1 MIEKSRDPGT
11 VERPISWKQPF
22 PYRTLCRGRP
32 RMGGIAV
39 RTWRSCSAFVPLS
52 FLVWVRIQGSG
63 VPNHAQKSALP
74 VPVCFHGSCRE
85 NRGHMFQNHNLA
97 RLKAGLR
104 STLWWNMWLSCIA
117 CMMVSKWNLA
127 DRDGLISFQDRV
139 FTSPFPFCK
148 RWSGSIGLFFA
159 DGRGE
164 AHISCLL
171 LWPRVPERNR
181 DRQDKEIAS
190 LGILAKRFSF
200 FVKKEFSFIQ
210 TGEVLSSFILFWS
223 LFFSFYTNREM

>member
-1 MIEKSRDPGT
+1 
-11 VERPISWKQPF
+11 
-22 PYRTLCRGRP
+22 
-32 RMGGIAV
+32 
-39 RTWRSCSAFVPLS
+39 
-52 FLVWVRIQGSG
+52 
-63 VPNHAQKSALP
+63 
-74 VPVCFHGSCRE
+74 
-85 NRGHMFQNHNLA
+85 
-97 RLKAGLR
+97 
-104 STLWWNMWLSCIA
+104 MWLSCIA

-190 LGILAKRFSF
+190 LGILAKRFPFLLRRSF
-200 FVKKEFSFIQ
+200 LLYKQERYSQALFFPEIFSFPFIQ
-210 TGEVLSSFILFWS
+210 TGRCNLKTDIILR
-223 LFFSFYTNREM
+223 LFPLKEAERRKENYRWNKKG

>member
-1 MIEKSRDPGT
+1 MLLRGSSVKNNLSHTGHCVVADQGWEKLRL
-11 VERPISWKQPF
+11 ERGGLALHSYRFHFWFECVSKGVASPIMHRNRRCPSLL
-22 PYRTLCRGRP
+22 Y
-32 RMGGIAV
+32 
-39 RTWRSCSAFVPLS
+39 
-52 FLVWVRIQGSG
+52 
-63 VPNHAQKSALP
+63 
-74 VPVCFHGSCRE
+74 FHGSCRE

-200 FVKKEFSFIQ
+200 FVKKGFSFIQ
-210 TGEVLSSFILFWS
+210 TGEVLSSFIFSWS
-223 LFFSFYTNREM
+223 FFFSFYTNREI

>member
-1 MIEKSRDPGT
+1 
-11 VERPISWKQPF
+11 
-22 PYRTLCRGRP
+22 
-32 RMGGIAV
+32 
-39 RTWRSCSAFVPLS
+39 
-52 FLVWVRIQGSG
+52 
-63 VPNHAQKSALP
+63 
-74 VPVCFHGSCRE
+74 
-85 NRGHMFQNHNLA
+85 
-97 RLKAGLR
+97 
-104 STLWWNMWLSCIA
+104 
-117 CMMVSKWNLA
+117 MVSKWNLA

-210 TGEVLSSFILFWS
+210 TGEVLSSFILSWS
-223 LFFSFYTNREM
+223 FFSFPFIQTGRCNLKTDIILRLFPLKEAERRKENYRWNKKD

>member
-1 MIEKSRDPGT
+1 MHRNRRCPSLL
-11 VERPISWKQPF
+11 
-22 PYRTLCRGRP
+22 Y
-32 RMGGIAV
+32 
-39 RTWRSCSAFVPLS
+39 
-52 FLVWVRIQGSG
+52 
-63 VPNHAQKSALP
+63 
-74 VPVCFHGSCRE
+74 FHGSCRE

-210 TGEVLSSFILFWS
+210 TGEVLSSFILSWS
-223 LFFSFYTNREM
+223 FFFSFYTNREMYSQNWYHLKTVSFKRSREKMNSFFFIKSFIFKLKIKKAKWH